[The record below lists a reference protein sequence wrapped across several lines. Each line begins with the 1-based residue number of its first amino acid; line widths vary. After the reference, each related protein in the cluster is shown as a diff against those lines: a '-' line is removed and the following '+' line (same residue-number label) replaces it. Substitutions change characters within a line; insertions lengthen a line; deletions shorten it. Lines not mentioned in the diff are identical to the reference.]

1 MFRENSL
8 VFLYLIEV
16 PQAMKKRH
24 VRPKLQETNGE
35 NDGWEH
41 QKRQNGETKPMEL
54 LNESIEIVER
64 NQWNR

>member
-1 MFRENSL
+1 
-8 VFLYLIEV
+8 
-16 PQAMKKRH
+16 MKKRH

>member
-1 MFRENSL
+1 
-8 VFLYLIEV
+8 
-16 PQAMKKRH
+16 MKRWPA
-24 VRPKLQETNGE
+24 RPKLQEANGE

-64 NQWNR
+64 NQWNRWTNPMDSFTKTGAFAC